1 MILLRESDPMR
12 SDSRLLFRLS
22 AFSTFRRL
30 KKPVS
35 SVIIELQIRKENPS
49 MNHYVTAGAI
59 KALREKKGLTQN
71 QLAKILNV
79 SDKAVSKWETAKGLP
94 DITLIEPLAAA
105 LGVSVPELMSGE
117 KITNK
122 NVSANLL
129 RSKFYVCPV
138 CGNVIHAHGDALIS
152 CCGITLPALEA
163 SEADEEHEIS
173 IEPVEDESFI
183 TVSHCMTKQHYISFI
198 AFVSGD
204 RIQLVKFYPEGNS
217 ETRMNLRGG
226 GYLYL
231 YCNRHGL
238 MKQKVKLRKRE
249 KADI

>member
-1 MILLRESDPMR
+1 
-12 SDSRLLFRLS
+12 
-22 AFSTFRRL
+22 
-30 KKPVS
+30 
-35 SVIIELQIRKENPS
+35 
-49 MNHYVTAGAI
+49 MNNYVTAGAI

-71 QLAKILNV
+71 QLAQILNV

-117 KITNK
+117 KVTNN

-129 RSKFYVCPV
+129 RAKFYVCPV
-138 CGNVIHAHGDALIS
+138 CGNVIYASGDALIS

-163 SEADEEHEIS
+163 SVPDGEHEVK
-173 IEPVEDESFI
+173 IETVEDESFI
-183 TVSHCMTKQHYISFI
+183 TISHSMTKQHYISFA
-198 AFVSGD
+198 AFSTSD
-204 RIQLVKFYPEGNS
+204 RIQLVKFYPEGNA

-226 GYLYL
+226 GYLYV

-238 MKQKVKLRKRE
+238 MKQKVRLRRKTE
-249 KADI
+249 E